1 MPGNARHFLFY
12 QHLFKTNRINIF
24 EIQKAQLK
32 IDNFSYM
39 ARILVLL
46 VLIVSSCT
54 IQKRHFT
61 KGYAIEWKKDYAS
74 NSNDYSEAA
83 SEDPEPCDTI
93 QNKDGSIVLAAVQR
107 IDSKKIYIAPC
118 ENSGVSSDNL
128 DRWTVNFIHYANGAI
143 FENKAPE
150 QLQKEREENLE
161 KYRLEQPEREKE
173 LEIKRIAA
181 ENEKL
186 QRQNDSLQRVN
197 SELKNNTDNYNTE
210 EELINESDRKYL
222 PLMKVFF
229 IIGFVIAGLT
239 LILTAANLASDIAI
253 GFLGVLFITDIVSI
267 FITIASLVKMNRNK
281 GKYKGKPLLPLLLEF
296 VFGVV
301 SLLAAL
307 YWIFM
312 AF

>member
-1 MPGNARHFLFY
+1 
-12 QHLFKTNRINIF
+12 
-24 EIQKAQLK
+24 
-32 IDNFSYM
+32 M

-83 SEDPEPCDTI
+83 SEGPEPCDTI

-107 IDSKKIYIAPC
+107 IDSKKIYVVPC
-118 ENSGVSSDNL
+118 EGSSFTSDNINRL
-128 DRWTVNFIHYANGAI
+128 EVKTINYANGAI
-143 FENKAPE
+143 FENKTAE
-150 QLQKEREENLE
+150 ELQKEREENLE

-239 LILTAANLASDIAI
+239 LILTAADLASDIAI

-296 VFGVV
+296 LFGVV